1 MDFCN
6 FAKVIIARYTKDKN
20 ALTLWEKKQK
30 NEDVTQILF
39 NSNCRNSNDLR
50 YNIYNQ
56 IMYRFPKMHV
66 SPSIFYKRLP
76 RLQSYV
82 TEAKYYKANNKN
94 GERKKFVEYF
104 SLQNWAN
111 LTNTAKQSHSLL
123 NCGACMYDLH
133 SMSSLHL
140 SHAKE
145 MKDAVIKCQEMTES
159 FLSTSNVTTLT
170 GAKNVAKTMVSMIN
184 PIFEEKTGQDFK
196 TAIAQSLN
204 LTPKVPYEEK
214 RKQTKEKLQTSNEK
228 MKTTLSQDDSDV
240 SYFLSSGKSYS
251 QYERDR
257 MAVGFTTREESA
269 VTSRKRADKEE
280 NSEIKKK
287 KHWGSFDSYN
297 INEDLLQNELD
308 KMSSN
313 TPINWTRLA
322 KKICLTKRDNTYPLN
337 AGQVL
342 KHFTIS
348 RGINLTK
355 FSNSTDYLRRVR
367 RSKKKI
373 GYRLSVPTPRS
384 SKVLKTI
391 IKRNIQNKNFYIGE
405 EIAPKLYKTNYIN
418 NDGDLQEK
426 VNEIHGRKIPLK
438 TIITNEIQRLQKG
451 GVVRCTNYKE
461 MTSDEL
467 KHHCNTIFA
476 SDLFQQQ
483 NTREVLQQKENEWK
497 IKMWHDHS
505 DILNHSYVSFM
516 SCFLYDPLNFLTEEE
531 FRKKYPEKNIDVQ
544 SFVEKPQL
552 YIFGL
557 SGSSDKDQLTYI
569 LPRIKDLQDIMKA
582 HLNIKPILRVFTG
595 DNPARQFESGQQRGG
610 KYSCV
615 CGVPATEHSNFICCY
630 NTETQTLEERRKLV
644 VSGNAWHKMKT
655 GTVNPFQNLRKEEI
669 IAELESRSIWPEVE
683 TKSEVQEKLAS
694 VLHGV
699 VRPPALC
706 CEDPTRTVKD
716 LNIDDYEVLACEP
729 LHDLTNVIQNLIQ
742 ELPHHVPDDT
752 KQEFQAFSETTI
764 GQKNQIKGSDARL
777 YAVKLAKFT
786 SQKFEEGKVEEK
798 YWILLML

>member
-1 MDFCN
+1 
-6 FAKVIIARYTKDKN
+6 
-20 ALTLWEKKQK
+20 
-30 NEDVTQILF
+30 
-39 NSNCRNSNDLR
+39 
-50 YNIYNQ
+50 
-56 IMYRFPKMHV
+56 
-66 SPSIFYKRLP
+66 
-76 RLQSYV
+76 
-82 TEAKYYKANNKN
+82 
-94 GERKKFVEYF
+94 
-104 SLQNWAN
+104 
-111 LTNTAKQSHSLL
+111 
-123 NCGACMYDLH
+123 
-133 SMSSLHL
+133 
-140 SHAKE
+140 
-145 MKDAVIKCQEMTES
+145 
-159 FLSTSNVTTLT
+159 
-170 GAKNVAKTMVSMIN
+170 
-184 PIFEEKTGQDFK
+184 
-196 TAIAQSLN
+196 
-204 LTPKVPYEEK
+204 
-214 RKQTKEKLQTSNEK
+214 
-228 MKTTLSQDDSDV
+228 
-240 SYFLSSGKSYS
+240 
-251 QYERDR
+251 
-257 MAVGFTTREESA
+257 
-269 VTSRKRADKEE
+269 
-280 NSEIKKK
+280 
-287 KHWGSFDSYN
+287 
-297 INEDLLQNELD
+297 
-308 KMSSN
+308 
-313 TPINWTRLA
+313 
-322 KKICLTKRDNTYPLN
+322 
-337 AGQVL
+337 
-342 KHFTIS
+342 
-348 RGINLTK
+348 
-355 FSNSTDYLRRVR
+355 
-367 RSKKKI
+367 
-373 GYRLSVPTPRS
+373 
-384 SKVLKTI
+384 
-391 IKRNIQNKNFYIGE
+391 
-405 EIAPKLYKTNYIN
+405 
-418 NDGDLQEK
+418 
-426 VNEIHGRKIPLK
+426 
-438 TIITNEIQRLQKG
+438 
-451 GVVRCTNYKE
+451 

-716 LNIDDYEVLACEP
+716 LNIDDYEQD
-729 LHDLTNVIQNLIQ
+729 H
-742 ELPHHVPDDT
+742 
-752 KQEFQAFSETTI
+752 
-764 GQKNQIKGSDARL
+764 KNN
-777 YAVKLAKFT
+777 F
-786 SQKFEEGKVEEK
+786 
-798 YWILLML
+798 